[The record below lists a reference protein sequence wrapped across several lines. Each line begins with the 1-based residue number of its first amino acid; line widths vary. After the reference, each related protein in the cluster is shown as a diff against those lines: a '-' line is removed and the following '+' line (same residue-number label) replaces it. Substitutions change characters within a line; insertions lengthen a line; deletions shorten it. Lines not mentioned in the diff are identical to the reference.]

1 VIITVLILL
10 AYVSYTVLSVTAA
23 WRGARASALCIFNFM
38 FVIFSY
44 SIVNRYLS
52 HFHRYF

>member
-1 VIITVLILL
+1 
-10 AYVSYTVLSVTAA
+10 
-23 WRGARASALCIFNFM
+23 LCIFNFM

-52 HFHRYF
+52 HFHQYF